1 MKRITIVSV
10 ALLATMAANAGVVNG
25 TVVDEKGNPVEYAT
39 VVALL
44 DKKQCAG
51 TVTDSIGSYSMNVAD
66 GAYTFVF
73 TSVGYKAAEKNE
85 TVKGKTR
92 VDATMET
99 NSAVL
104 KEVNVTASAIRR
116 EADRFVMNI
125 ENMPGAIGKDGE
137 ELLRDAPGVWIND
150 NKISING
157 KNILTQVTDSETHD
171 LELATK
177 EDVDELKSLVKSLIR
192 RIDKLEGKS

>member
-39 VVALL
+39 VVALR

-85 TVKGKTR
+85 TVKFAETYKKPKKIFE
-92 VDATMET
+92 VLDETMYGLCLT
-99 NSAVL
+99 FDDGSRYNADSIGSAMQEL
-104 KEVNVTASAIRR
+104 ESFFYRLA
-116 EADRFVMNI
+116 
-125 ENMPGAIGKDGE
+125 E
-137 ELLRDAPGVWIND
+137 ESD
-150 NKISING
+150 
-157 KNILTQVTDSETHD
+157 
-171 LELATK
+171 
-177 EDVDELKSLVKSLIR
+177 
-192 RIDKLEGKS
+192 